1 MLMLSESNVFD
12 FILKS
17 VTDYKTARVP
27 LAENWDWNMW
37 QHIQRTVLYKNSKFL
52 EGPNDGNRPFKNIV
66 RPILNVAYRTEG
78 FDVKDITPFV
88 DNEDEYHKSFL
99 VKKYHRKWANR
110 NGMDTFIDETVE
122 SIVDF
127 GLGLVKDVGQTRP
140 ECVPLQ
146 SIAFCDQTDILAGP
160 IGILHPMT
168 PDELDAMRGKWDEDR
183 INEAILM
190 AKNEKAT
197 LPQGGTK
204 AKTPGKHID
213 VYELHGVMPESWVDD
228 ASSPDRYVRQAH
240 YVTFYTLENG
250 TKQGISLFKGRERRQ
265 IFKAHKR
272 DPIYGRACGF
282 GGVEEL
288 FEPQQ
293 WTNYSEIQLK
303 EMLDA
308 AALSILQTA
317 DPTIAGRNRVD
328 DLDKNEILLYDTAY
342 GGLSKVDTVP
352 RGFDKFEA
360 NLQRWEA
367 NAMTIGSASEGSL
380 GKSPASGT
388 PFALQNL
395 IVQEGNGMHDYR
407 RGKHASFAG
416 EIWRDW
422 VLPHLV
428 RDINQGQKFLDELSV
443 DEMQEVVERVV
454 NNLANQKI
462 KAKLLTGEVPTD
474 EEMDLFREVTKSQF
488 IKGGQKRFMELLKDE
503 IRDIPV
509 DVEVNVA
516 GKQEYLNDRVVKLTN
531 VFRQII
537 ANPAILQI
545 PGMAKLF
552 NDIIESAG
560 LSPINFAGITKEQ
573 LQALQPA
580 PAAPAAIEPP
590 VAETTSPN
598 A

>member
-1 MLMLSESNVFD
+1 MLTLSESNVFD
-12 FILKS
+12 FITAS
-17 VTDYKTARVP
+17 TTDYRTARVP

-160 IGILHPMT
+160 IGILHPMA
-168 PDELDAMRGKWDEDR
+168 PDELDAMRGKWDEAR
-183 INEAILM
+183 IDEAILM
-190 AKNEKAT
+190 AKGEKAT
-197 LPQGGTK
+197 LPQGAVK
-204 AKTPGKHID
+204 AKTPGKYIE
-213 VYELHGVMPESWVDD
+213 VYEVHGVLPESWVDD
-228 ASSPDRYVRQAH
+228 DGSPDRFVRQAH

-360 NLQRWEA
+360 NLERWEA

-407 RGKHASFAG
+407 RGKHAAFAG

-428 RDINQGQKFLDELSV
+428 RDINKGQKFLDELSV

-454 NNLANQKI
+454 NNLANAKV
-462 KAKLLTGEVPTD
+462 KEKLLRGEVPTD
-474 EEMDLFREVTKSQF
+474 DEIELFKEVTKSQF
-488 IKGGQKRFMELLKDE
+488 MKGGQKRFMELLKDE
-503 IRDIPV
+503 VRDIPV
-509 DVEVNVA
+509 DVEINVA

-552 NDIIESAG
+552 NEIIESAG
-560 LSPINFAGITKEQ
+560 LSPINFAGLTKEQ

-580 PAAPAAIEPP
+580 PTAPAAIEPP
-590 VAETTSPN
+590 VAETTS
-598 A
+598 